1 MMKSKI
7 ELLTKYEN
15 IVLYGCSEHS
25 RFKFECSECVNHA
38 LRQAFIDW
46 RIRTFGWHDA
56 ANWLQ
61 RKYGN

>member
-1 MMKSKI
+1 MKSKV
-7 ELLTKYEN
+7 EFLTLHDSF
-15 IVLYGCSEHS
+15 VLYGCSTHQ
-25 RFKFECSECVNHA
+25 RFSFDCPNCVNHA
-38 LRQAFIDW
+38 LRQGFIDW